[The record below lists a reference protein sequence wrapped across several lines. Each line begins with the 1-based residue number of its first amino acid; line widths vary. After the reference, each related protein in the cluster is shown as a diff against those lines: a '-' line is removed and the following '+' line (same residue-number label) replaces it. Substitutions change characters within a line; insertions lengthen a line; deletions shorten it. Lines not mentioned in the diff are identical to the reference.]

1 MFHNTK
7 NIFLFI
13 LIAFVGHSCDSS
25 DTTETDQDV
34 HTDADGME
42 IVTMLEGEEA
52 EMYSECLGD
61 ISNEFSS
68 GVPAG
73 TSWEFTVHFLDD
85 NCEEL
90 EHDDDDHDGHDHGD
104 DDHDDHGDDEAYLLI
119 ETADGGSSIISISTE
134 EDHDDHEDGEHCE
147 DLMTET
153 ECGEHDEC
161 EWHADDMACEDADHD
176 DHAHCEDFMSEA
188 ECGEHD
194 ECEWHADDMACEDA
208 EHDDHDDHDDHDEEH
223 GYTFELET
231 LTPGTTTFTV
241 KLMHEGHSDYTSAP
255 ITIVVE

>member
-25 DTTETDQDV
+25 DTTETDQDM

-42 IVTMLEGEEA
+42 IVTMLEEEET

-73 TSWEFTVHFLDD
+73 TTWEFTVHFLDD
-85 NCEEL
+85 ECEEL
-90 EHDDDDHDGHDHGD
+90 EHDDEGHDGHDHGD
-104 DDHDDHGDDEAYLLI
+104 DDHDDHGDDESYLVV
-119 ETADGGSSIISISTE
+119 EAADGSIISISTE
-134 EDHDDHEDGEHCE
+134 DHDDHGDEEHCE
-147 DLMTET
+147 DFTT
-153 ECGEHDEC
+153 
-161 EWHADDMACEDADHD
+161 
-176 DHAHCEDFMSEA
+176 EA

-194 ECEWHADDMACEDA
+194 ECEWHANEMACEDA
-208 EHDDHDDHDDHDEEH
+208 EHGDHDDHDEEH

-231 LTPGTTTFTV
+231 LVPGTTTFTV
-241 KLMHEGHSDYTSAP
+241 TLMHQGHSDYTSAP
-255 ITIVVE
+255 ITIVVD